1 MASIEER
8 FAMIQKS
15 VMDQAGAEAQK
26 LLDQA
31 KEYKESAMKKA
42 EADVLQELYSRI
54 QDEVAEIHTSATR
67 SVSQKESKERQD
79 LLLRREE
86 ITRSVF
92 EQVKRRLLDFTKTPA
107 YNDLMT
113 EIAKELGVRCP
124 MEGTI
129 VMLRRE
135 DYHLAAKLGEHFGK
149 NVRILADEA
158 IRAKK
163 PVYVAADS
171 MVADGGLA
179 TVGGNYT
186 NLGTQTADMVPKVL
200 TGTPAGE
207 IPVEVL
213 RDNAVVINAETA
225 AAIGVEIPA
234 AYSAAN

>member
-8 FAMIQKS
+8 FAMIQRS

-42 EADVLQELYSRI
+42 EAEVLQELYSRI

-135 DYHLAAKLGEHFGK
+135 DYHLAAKLGQHFGK
-149 NVRILADEA
+149 NVRILADES
-158 IRAKK
+158 IRIGGIKVMNQSSGVFMDETLDSRLEDQK
-163 PVYVAADS
+163 PWFYS
-171 MVADGGLA
+171 HSGL
-179 TVGGNYT
+179 TIT
-186 NLGTQTADMVPKVL
+186 
-200 TGTPAGE
+200 
-207 IPVEVL
+207 
-213 RDNAVVINAETA
+213 
-225 AAIGVEIPA
+225 
-234 AYSAAN
+234 

>member
-158 IRAKK
+158 IHIGGIKVMNQSSGVFMDETLDSRLEDQK
-163 PVYVAADS
+163 PWFYS
-171 MVADGGLA
+171 NSGL
-179 TVGGNYT
+179 TIT
-186 NLGTQTADMVPKVL
+186 
-200 TGTPAGE
+200 
-207 IPVEVL
+207 
-213 RDNAVVINAETA
+213 
-225 AAIGVEIPA
+225 
-234 AYSAAN
+234 

>member
-107 YNDLMT
+107 NNDLMT

-158 IRAKK
+158 IHIGGIKVMNQSSGIFMDETLDSRLEDQK
-163 PVYVAADS
+163 PWFYS
-171 MVADGGLA
+171 NSGL
-179 TVGGNYT
+179 TIT
-186 NLGTQTADMVPKVL
+186 
-200 TGTPAGE
+200 
-207 IPVEVL
+207 
-213 RDNAVVINAETA
+213 
-225 AAIGVEIPA
+225 
-234 AYSAAN
+234 

>member
-8 FAMIQKS
+8 FAMIQRS

-31 KEYKESAMKKA
+31 KEFKESAMKKA

-135 DYHLAAKLGEHFGK
+135 DYHLAAKLGEYFGK

-158 IRAKK
+158 IHIGGIKVMNQSSGVFMDETLDSRLEDQK
-163 PVYVAADS
+163 PWFYS
-171 MVADGGLA
+171 HSGL
-179 TVGGNYT
+179 TIT
-186 NLGTQTADMVPKVL
+186 
-200 TGTPAGE
+200 
-207 IPVEVL
+207 
-213 RDNAVVINAETA
+213 
-225 AAIGVEIPA
+225 
-234 AYSAAN
+234 

>member
-1 MASIEER
+1 
-8 FAMIQKS
+8 MIQKS

-54 QDEVAEIHTSATR
+54 QDEVAEIRTSATR

-92 EQVKRRLLDFTKTPA
+92 EQVKRRLLEFTKTPA

-113 EIAKELGVRCP
+113 EIAKELGIRCP

-135 DYHLAAKLGEHFGK
+135 DYHLAAKLGEYFGK

-158 IRAKK
+158 IHIGGIKVMNQSSGVFMDETLDSRLEDQK
-163 PVYVAADS
+163 PWFYS
-171 MVADGGLA
+171 HSGL
-179 TVGGNYT
+179 TIT
-186 NLGTQTADMVPKVL
+186 
-200 TGTPAGE
+200 
-207 IPVEVL
+207 
-213 RDNAVVINAETA
+213 
-225 AAIGVEIPA
+225 
-234 AYSAAN
+234 

>member
-15 VMDQAGAEAQK
+15 VMDQAGAEAQR

-158 IRAKK
+158 IHIGGIKVMNQSSGVFMDETLDSRLEDQK
-163 PVYVAADS
+163 PWFYS
-171 MVADGGLA
+171 NSGL
-179 TVGGNYT
+179 TIT
-186 NLGTQTADMVPKVL
+186 
-200 TGTPAGE
+200 
-207 IPVEVL
+207 
-213 RDNAVVINAETA
+213 
-225 AAIGVEIPA
+225 
-234 AYSAAN
+234 

>member
-113 EIAKELGVRCP
+113 EIAKELWVRCP

-158 IRAKK
+158 IHIGGIKVMNQSSGVFMDETLDSRLEDQK
-163 PVYVAADS
+163 PWFYS
-171 MVADGGLA
+171 HSGL
-179 TVGGNYT
+179 TIT
-186 NLGTQTADMVPKVL
+186 
-200 TGTPAGE
+200 
-207 IPVEVL
+207 
-213 RDNAVVINAETA
+213 
-225 AAIGVEIPA
+225 
-234 AYSAAN
+234 

>member
-135 DYHLAAKLGEHFGK
+135 DYHLAAKLGEHFSK

-158 IRAKK
+158 IHIGGIKVMNQSSGVFMDETLDSRLEDQK
-163 PVYVAADS
+163 PWFYS
-171 MVADGGLA
+171 HSGL
-179 TVGGNYT
+179 TIT
-186 NLGTQTADMVPKVL
+186 
-200 TGTPAGE
+200 
-207 IPVEVL
+207 
-213 RDNAVVINAETA
+213 
-225 AAIGVEIPA
+225 
-234 AYSAAN
+234 

>member
-149 NVRILADEA
+149 
-158 IRAKK
+158 
-163 PVYVAADS
+163 
-171 MVADGGLA
+171 
-179 TVGGNYT
+179 TVGS
-186 NLGTQTADMVPKVL
+186 LGEEEIHIGGIKVMNQSSGVFMDETLDSRLEDQKPWFYSHSGL
-200 TGTPAGE
+200 TIT
-207 IPVEVL
+207 
-213 RDNAVVINAETA
+213 
-225 AAIGVEIPA
+225 
-234 AYSAAN
+234 

>member
-149 NVRILADEA
+149 NVLADEA
-158 IRAKK
+158 IHIGCIKVMNQSSGVFMDETLDSRLEDQK
-163 PVYVAADS
+163 PWFYS
-171 MVADGGLA
+171 HSGL
-179 TVGGNYT
+179 TIT
-186 NLGTQTADMVPKVL
+186 
-200 TGTPAGE
+200 
-207 IPVEVL
+207 
-213 RDNAVVINAETA
+213 
-225 AAIGVEIPA
+225 
-234 AYSAAN
+234 

>member
-113 EIAKELGVRCP
+113 EIAKELGVRCHAHAP
-124 MEGTI
+124 WRAPSLCSGGRTTTWR
-129 VMLRRE
+129 LSWGST
-135 DYHLAAKLGEHFGK
+135 LAKMSASW
-149 NVRILADEA
+149 RT
-158 IRAKK
+158 R
-163 PVYVAADS
+163 PS
-171 MVADGGLA
+171 
-179 TVGGNYT
+179 T
-186 NLGTQTADMVPKVL
+186 
-200 TGTPAGE
+200 
-207 IPVEVL
+207 
-213 RDNAVVINAETA
+213 
-225 AAIGVEIPA
+225 
-234 AYSAAN
+234 SAASR

>member
-135 DYHLAAKLGEHFGK
+135 DYHLAAKLGEYFGK

-158 IRAKK
+158 IHIGGIKVMNQSSGVFMDETLDSRLEDQK
-163 PVYVAADS
+163 PWFYS
-171 MVADGGLA
+171 HSGL
-179 TVGGNYT
+179 TIT
-186 NLGTQTADMVPKVL
+186 
-200 TGTPAGE
+200 
-207 IPVEVL
+207 
-213 RDNAVVINAETA
+213 
-225 AAIGVEIPA
+225 
-234 AYSAAN
+234 

>member
-1 MASIEER
+1 ML
-8 FAMIQKS
+8 F
-15 VMDQAGAEAQK
+15 
-26 LLDQA
+26 
-31 KEYKESAMKKA
+31 
-42 EADVLQELYSRI
+42 
-54 QDEVAEIHTSATR
+54 R
-67 SVSQKESKERQD
+67 S

-158 IRAKK
+158 IHIGGIKVMNQSSGVFMDETLDSRLEDQK
-163 PVYVAADS
+163 PWFYS
-171 MVADGGLA
+171 HSGL
-179 TVGGNYT
+179 TIT
-186 NLGTQTADMVPKVL
+186 
-200 TGTPAGE
+200 
-207 IPVEVL
+207 
-213 RDNAVVINAETA
+213 
-225 AAIGVEIPA
+225 
-234 AYSAAN
+234 

>member
-135 DYHLAAKLGEHFGK
+135 DYHLAKMSASW
-149 NVRILADEA
+149 RT
-158 IRAKK
+158 R
-163 PVYVAADS
+163 PS
-171 MVADGGLA
+171 
-179 TVGGNYT
+179 T
-186 NLGTQTADMVPKVL
+186 
-200 TGTPAGE
+200 
-207 IPVEVL
+207 
-213 RDNAVVINAETA
+213 
-225 AAIGVEIPA
+225 
-234 AYSAAN
+234 SAASR

>member
-158 IRAKK
+158 IHIGGIKVMNQSSGVFMDETLDSRLEDQK
-163 PVYVAADS
+163 PWFYS
-171 MVADGGLA
+171 HS
-179 TVGGNYT
+179 
-186 NLGTQTADMVPKVL
+186 VL
-200 TGTPAGE
+200 TIT
-207 IPVEVL
+207 
-213 RDNAVVINAETA
+213 
-225 AAIGVEIPA
+225 
-234 AYSAAN
+234 

>member
-86 ITRSVF
+86 ITRSVS

-135 DYHLAAKLGEHFGK
+135 DYHLAAKLGEHFCK

-158 IRAKK
+158 IHIGGIKVMNQSSGVFMDETLDSRLEDQK
-163 PVYVAADS
+163 PWFYS
-171 MVADGGLA
+171 HSGL
-179 TVGGNYT
+179 TIT
-186 NLGTQTADMVPKVL
+186 
-200 TGTPAGE
+200 
-207 IPVEVL
+207 
-213 RDNAVVINAETA
+213 
-225 AAIGVEIPA
+225 
-234 AYSAAN
+234 